1 MFSLDV
7 SGWSIV
13 LRTVIVYVALLLGLR
28 LAGKREMGQMTPFD
42 LVVILLI
49 ANAVQNA
56 MVGPDTSVTGGLIA
70 AGVLIVG
77 NYGVAEGRERLPW
90 LRRAVEGTPTLLIN
104 DGKLVRE
111 HLRREG
117 LDEDEVLMAIREH
130 GVADVKDVR
139 MAVLETDGSIS
150 IVPAH
155 AQTCAVRA
163 KTGLILAAAQIQ
175 ARRRK
180 RNAIIA
186 PRATIAPTTRP
197 KLQGSSQGGQVASE
211 KFMP

>member
-1 MFSLDV
+1 MMFSLDV

-70 AGVLIVG
+70 AGVLIAG
-77 NYGVAEGRERLPW
+77 NYGLAEARERLPW
-90 LRRAVEGTPTLLIN
+90 LRRAVEGTPTPLIN
-104 DGKLVRE
+104 GGKLVAE

-117 LDEDEVLMAIREH
+117 LDEDEILMAIREH

-150 IVPAH
+150 IVPAD
-155 AQTCAVRA
+155 AQALRTRKHVRFV
-163 KTGLILAAAQIQ
+163 
-175 ARRRK
+175 RR
-180 RNAIIA
+180 
-186 PRATIAPTTRP
+186 
-197 KLQGSSQGGQVASE
+197 QG
-211 KFMP
+211 

>member
-1 MFSLDV
+1 MASGCLPVWLPPTRGVRYVPHGLEPRQPPFGPSERVFRRWKATTFSLDV
-7 SGWSIV
+7 NGWSIV
-13 LRTVIVYVALLLGLR
+13 ARTVIVYAALLLGLR
-28 LAGKREMGQMTPFD
+28 LAGKRELGQMTPFD

-70 AGVLIVG
+70 AGVLILG
-77 NYGVAEGRERLPW
+77 NYGLAQARERLPW

-104 DGKLVRE
+104 DGKLVWQ
-111 HLRREG
+111 HLRQEG

-150 IVPAH
+150 IVPADAKAMRTRRH
-155 AQTCAVRA
+155 VRFV
-163 KTGLILAAAQIQ
+163 
-175 ARRRK
+175 RR
-180 RNAIIA
+180 
-186 PRATIAPTTRP
+186 
-197 KLQGSSQGGQVASE
+197 QV
-211 KFMP
+211 

>member
-56 MVGPDTSVTGGLIA
+56 MVGPDTSVTGG
-70 AGVLIVG
+70 LIVG

-150 IVPAH
+150 IVPADATAMRTRRH
-155 AQTCAVRA
+155 VRFV
-163 KTGLILAAAQIQ
+163 
-175 ARRRK
+175 RR
-180 RNAIIA
+180 
-186 PRATIAPTTRP
+186 
-197 KLQGSSQGGQVASE
+197 QG
-211 KFMP
+211 